1 MIALVTGA
9 SSGIGAAT
17 ARRLAA
23 EPDARLVLVARR
35 RDRLDALAAELGGAT
50 VIAADL
56 LDEATPK
63 LIAERVE
70 SEHGRLDLVVN
81 SAGVGG
87 RGTFAKS
94 GWAEVERT
102 MAINFDAQVRLAEAV
117 LPLLR
122 RSAPSAI
129 VFIGSVAS
137 RVSRARAGSYSA
149 SKFALAGWT
158 EALYMEER
166 RHGVH
171 VALVQPGFVATE
183 GFPQRELLAR
193 PWTRW
198 MVSTDD
204 KVAEAVVEAWRR
216 RQAERYVPGP
226 TGSSRSPG
234 PCCPACTGGW
244 SAAAPSPRRCAA
256 RTSRRPPSAAR
267 AGGPTRRPGVRP
279 RPRRRGGPGRAA
291 GRRTAR
297 W

>member
-56 LDEATPK
+56 VDEDTPA
-63 LIAERVE
+63 LVARRVTD
-70 SEHGRLDLVVN
+70 EHGRLDLLVN
-81 SAGVGG
+81 NAGVRG
-87 RGTFAKS
+87 RGSFAES
-94 GWAEVERT
+94 GWAEVDRV
-102 MAINFDAQVRLAEAV
+102 MAINFDAQVRLTEAL

-122 RSAPSAI
+122 RSAPSGV
-129 VFIGSVAS
+129 VFIGSVAG
-137 RVSRARAGSYSA
+137 RVSRPRAGAYSA

-158 EALYMEER
+158 EALQMEEA

-171 VALVQPGFVATE
+171 VTLAQLGFVNTE

-198 MVSTDD
+198 MVSTDA
-204 KVAEAVVEAWRR
+204 KAAEGIVDAWR
-216 RQAERYVPGP
+216 PGP
-226 TGSSRSPG
+226 AAS
-234 PCCPACTGGW
+234 W
-244 SAAAPSPRRCAA
+244 SWSGRQRRDRYPWRLAEGVN
-256 RTSRRPPSAAR
+256 RPP
-267 AGGPTRRPGVRP
+267 PTTRR
-279 RPRRRGGPGRAA
+279 
-291 GRRTAR
+291 
-297 W
+297 

>member
-1 MIALVTGA
+1 VIALVTGA

-35 RDRLDALAAELGGAT
+35 RDRLDALAAELGGAS

-63 LIAERVE
+63 LIADRVE
-70 SEHGRLDLVVN
+70 SEH
-81 SAGVGG
+81 GVGG

-198 MVSTDD
+198 MLSTDD
-204 KVAEAVVEAWRR
+204 KVAETILDVWRDRRPEA
-216 RQAERYVPGP
+216 YVPRLYGLVP
-226 TGSSRSPG
+226 V
-234 PCCPACTGGW
+234 
-244 SAAAPSPRRCAA
+244 
-256 RTSRRPPSAAR
+256 AR
-267 AGGPTRRPGVRP
+267 ALLPGLYRRAVASG
-279 RPRRRGGPGRAA
+279 AF
-291 GRRTAR
+291 TATPKR
-297 W
+297 